1 MTEIKDLD
9 KDQLA
14 EFAMNEFKVEL
25 DLRKNLGQLRAEVV
39 KLQSKTKVAVVE
51 KSDIATPLQSTHI
64 LNRNNGMWFPWT
76 ELLHRH
82 LTNAVPCDE
91 NGKPV

>member
-1 MTEIKDLD
+1 MTDIKDLD

-14 EFAMNEFKVEL
+14 ELVMKEFNVEL

-39 KLQSKTKVAVVE
+39 KLQSKAKVAVADE
-51 KSDIATPLQSTHI
+51 PAAAAPFKPTHI

-76 ELLHRH
+76 EILYKH
-82 LTNAVPCDE
+82 LTNAIPCDE

>member
-1 MTEIKDLD
+1 MTDIKDFD

-14 EFAMNEFKVEL
+14 AFAMNEFTIEL
-25 DLRKNLGQLRAEVV
+25 DLRKNIGQLRAEVV
-39 KLQSKTKVAVVE
+39 KLQSKPKVAVDE
-51 KSDIATPLQSTHI
+51 KSATTPSQPTHI

-76 ELLHRH
+76 EILYKH
-82 LTNAVPCDE
+82 LTNAVACDE